1 VTKNQANGQKNPK
14 WLLVETFD
22 KNKEPTIVSEGSTP
36 KPFMKLGGLFRDNPD
51 RRKEIRGLIDGLHRT
66 KEPIDK
72 TVGDRRVIAHPLLLE
87 GRLHAVWLLS
97 GPADMEVPRHN
108 DAGAWIIDLTTYTAL
123 GSQEWAAMADLP
135 PEHRG
140 QERHIGAMFD
150 QVVMKDGGESRALSL
165 IETKTVGA
173 GYQGDW
179 IVERRDGSQW
189 RAHFSLRILDV
200 ERGGEVHRCSVGV
213 SQNLGD
219 VVRDGPQSLV
229 HLEGHYL
236 RMARAE
242 GEHAAI
248 VSLRTLKLIRWV
260 TAASDRIAWKGVADE
275 PAPAIHPDDL
285 GEAILLMR
293 RAESI
298 GRSEGQVRVMGIDGK
313 YLSAEVVIE
322 PVTLEG
328 GVHAAF
334 VLIRLEV

>member
-1 VTKNQANGQKNPK
+1 MTNNQANGQKTRH
-14 WLLVETFD
+14 WLLIETFD
-22 KNKEPTIVSEGSTP
+22 ENRDPTIVSEGKSP
-36 KPFMKLGGLFRDNPD
+36 KPFMKLSRMFSDDRLATIRSVITGL
-51 RRKEIRGLIDGLHRT
+51 RRTR
-66 KEPIDK
+66 EPLD
-72 TVGDRRVIAHPLLLE
+72 TEYGDRRIIAHPLVVE
-87 GRLHAVWLLS
+87 GRMHAVWLVSVPL
-97 GPADMEVPRHN
+97 GMEPPPVHN

-213 SQNLGD
+213 SQNLGE
-219 VVRDGPQSLV
+219 VVQDGPQSLV

-248 VSLRTLKLIRWV
+248 VSLRTLNFIRWV
-260 TAASDRIAWKGVADE
+260 TAASDRIAWKGVAGE

-298 GRSEGQVRVMGIDGK
+298 GRSEGQVRVMGIDGE
-313 YLSAEVVIE
+313 YLSADVVIE

-334 VLIRLEV
+334 VLIRLEA